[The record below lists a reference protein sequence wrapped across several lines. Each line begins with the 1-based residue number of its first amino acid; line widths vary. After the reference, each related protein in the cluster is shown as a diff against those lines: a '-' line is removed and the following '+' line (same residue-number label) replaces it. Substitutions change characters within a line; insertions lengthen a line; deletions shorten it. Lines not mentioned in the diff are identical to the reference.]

1 MAWVDWAIVIVLLL
15 SVVGGLTQGFFR
27 SVCALGGLV
36 LGLALAAWNYDRL
49 AACIMPIVHLEAVAN
64 TIAFLLIALLVMA
77 LTGLIGKVL
86 SKTLHQMGLG
96 CLDRLAGGVFGFFQ
110 GALLIT
116 LCILVTE
123 PLLTFGLGQG
133 FGGCQPLDLRT
144 RPFVNQD
151 NGQPVVRPEVGQEI
165 TAHIISF
172 HTHLGARWLQRRR
185 AQNPSA

>member
-1 MAWVDWAIVIVLLL
+1 LFIGTERTMAWVDWAIVIVLLL

-27 SVCALGGLV
+27 SVCAVGGLV

-49 AACIMPIVHLEAVAN
+49 ATCIMPIVHLEAVAN

-116 LCILVTE
+116 LCILVTVAFY
-123 PLLTFGLGQG
+123 PRAKWLTEARLPHIFFGACHLS
-133 FGGCQPLDLRT
+133 T
-144 RPFVNQD
+144 RMSPEELA
-151 NGQPVVRPEVGQEI
+151 GRVRKGLKTLEEESP
-165 TAHIISF
+165 
-172 HTHLGARWLQRRR
+172 RWLHPADGQV
-185 AQNPSA
+185 